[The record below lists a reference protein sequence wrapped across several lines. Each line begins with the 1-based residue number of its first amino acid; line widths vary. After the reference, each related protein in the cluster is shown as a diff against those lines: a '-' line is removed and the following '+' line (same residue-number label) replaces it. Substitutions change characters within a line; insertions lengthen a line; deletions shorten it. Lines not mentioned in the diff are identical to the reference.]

1 MSATLRSAEQ
11 AQLADLVE
19 LAGSAEEVQDV
30 VRELE
35 DLTGTTPSLAE
46 VVDTIMQRRREG
58 LLTVGCAEE

>member
-1 MSATLRSAEQ
+1 MSAILRSPEE

-35 DLTGTTPSLAE
+35 AATGRPPKLAE
-46 VVDTIMQRRREG
+46 VVEAIMDRKREG
-58 LLTVGCAEE
+58 VLSGACWED